1 MKLLTILYNAAS
13 PQKKGNSRKED
24 FFLGTTTKEEIKRKI
39 LAAVRSIPKGYLRD
53 AVVKETIRCALYGL
67 LKEKGVQPLPA
78 FRNPRFPEGPV
89 DMVGLKGDQAVEV
102 AFCSNPTIELKDIK
116 SLERVACEKKFV
128 ISFSPNKEKVKLSTF
143 FLKPGIEHIYIY
155 EK

>member
-1 MKLLTILYNAAS
+1 M
-13 PQKKGNSRKED
+13 
-24 FFLGTTTKEEIKRKI
+24 
-39 LAAVRSIPKGYLRD
+39 AAVRSIPKGYLRD
-53 AVVKETIRCALYGL
+53 AVVKETIRCALFGL
-67 LKEKGVQPLPA
+67 LKEKGFQPLPA

-89 DMVGLKGDQAVEV
+89 DIAGIKEDHAIEI
-102 AFCSNPTIELKDIK
+102 AFCSNPTIELSDIK

-155 EK
+155 EDKDDHEGTKRQKNEKEKHNK

>member
-1 MKLLTILYNAAS
+1 MK
-13 PQKKGNSRKED
+13 KEIRR
-24 FFLGTTTKEEIKRKI
+24 TI
-39 LAAVRSIPKGYLRD
+39 LAAVRSIPKGYLRN

-67 LKEKGVQPLPA
+67 LKEKGFQPLPA

-89 DMVGLKGDQAVEV
+89 DIAGIKEDHAIEI
-102 AFCSNPTIELKDIK
+102 AFCSNPTIELSDIK

-155 EK
+155 EDKDDHEGTKRRKNEKEKHNK